1 MLLISIT
8 LFLTIQVKGTDTCY
22 LSGTFN
28 GATEG
33 VIYLYNI
40 KDDAIVDSV
49 LLKNGRFNISVT
61 TNGVNEMILI
71 VQPGTWS
78 CKVMV
83 FKGKTELFIDTTH
96 AHHYDNGKQRWSL
109 IFNVQQTGWANCIY
123 QNYRVTSNIEFF
135 EKLFL
140 YHNTLIEQSYSKY
153 FKDSVY
159 RLNENLQKKIADTSL
174 NWIKKYISDNPK
186 SDMGGYLLNKHIE
199 IFQAVTGVNRVIEL
213 LQLIDSSLI
222 NTAAYLSVKE
232 FIEQYQNRDVGSSLP
247 NYKLVSENGDSILLT
262 SFKNK
267 ITLLDFWASWCVP
280 CRSAIPKLKNV
291 YAKYK
296 KNGFEIVS
304 ISTDNSKDAWQKALI
319 KEKMQWLNLLDNTD
333 KNIRLSNAL
342 GIVSLP
348 FYILL
353 NNDGKIIFST
363 DKTEIMI
370 EHIQLLLGK

>member
-1 MLLISIT
+1 L
-8 LFLTIQVKGTDTCY
+8 
-22 LSGTFN
+22 
-28 GATEG
+28 
-33 VIYLYNI
+33 
-40 KDDAIVDSV
+40 
-49 LLKNGRFNISVT
+49 
-61 TNGVNEMILI
+61 
-71 VQPGTWS
+71 
-78 CKVMV
+78 
-83 FKGKTELFIDTTH
+83 
-96 AHHYDNGKQRWSL
+96 
-109 IFNVQQTGWANCIY
+109 
-123 QNYRVTSNIEFF
+123 
-135 EKLFL
+135 
-140 YHNTLIEQSYSKY
+140 
-153 FKDSVY
+153 
-159 RLNENLQKKIADTSL
+159 
-174 NWIKKYISDNPK
+174 
-186 SDMGGYLLNKHIE
+186 
-199 IFQAVTGVNRVIEL
+199 
-213 LQLIDSSLI
+213 
-222 NTAAYLSVKE
+222 NTA
-232 FIEQYQNRDVGSSLP
+232 
-247 NYKLVSENGDSILLT
+247 DSILLT

>member
-1 MLLISIT
+1 
-8 LFLTIQVKGTDTCY
+8 
-22 LSGTFN
+22 LSF
-28 GATEG
+28 
-33 VIYLYNI
+33 VP
-40 KDDAIVDSV
+40 
-49 LLKNGRFNISVT
+49 KNCT
-61 TNGVNEMILI
+61 Y
-71 VQPGTWS
+71 
-78 CKVMV
+78 
-83 FKGKTELFIDTTH
+83 EL
-96 AHHYDNGKQRWSL
+96 
-109 IFNVQQTGWANCIY
+109 
-123 QNYRVTSNIEFF
+123 
-135 EKLFL
+135 
-140 YHNTLIEQSYSKY
+140 
-153 FKDSVY
+153 
-159 RLNENLQKKIADTSL
+159 
-174 NWIKKYISDNPK
+174 
-186 SDMGGYLLNKHIE
+186 
-199 IFQAVTGVNRVIEL
+199 
-213 LQLIDSSLI
+213 
-222 NTAAYLSVKE
+222 NTA
-232 FIEQYQNRDVGSSLP
+232 
-247 NYKLVSENGDSILLT
+247 DSILLT